1 MQPRWHEP
9 TTTPEGELLL
19 IVKELEATIIQKNK
33 YCSICKNMSCSDHED
48 CGPQVAD
55 YKSDRGEKTPPDLPK
70 SKKQKHTKE
79 KKGKKEKT
87 KPDTRLERTSKF
99 TRPVKA
105 KPEPQEVEPDAE

>member
-70 SKKQKHTKE
+70 SKKQKHTK
-79 KKGKKEKT
+79 KKLDYKRKG
-87 KPDTRLERTSKF
+87 
-99 TRPVKA
+99 
-105 KPEPQEVEPDAE
+105 Q